1 MVPLTLPELGN
12 PLLEKR
18 AVGSRG
24 FFGKFSVE
32 PLAATWYSPKK
43 PVTFSATNIKETL
56 CPLLPP
62 SRFSASLPG
71 EWGTTAEKTPICKL
85 ALGQKS
91 SAFLT
96 AGTGFVEDSVSRDQR
111 WGGMVSG

>member
-12 PLLEKR
+12 PLLEKT

-43 PVTFSATNIKETL
+43 PVTFSTTNIKETL

-96 AGTGFVEDSVSRDQR
+96 AGTGFVEDGVSRDQR